1 MVVII
6 LIRKL
11 TLSLPESVMESFQVV
26 LSFECVD
33 DILWCDG
40 TNETSSAV
48 ISNGTVY
55 ICVFYKMKF
64 GIRLEF

>member
-11 TLSLPESVMESFQVV
+11 TLSLPESVMESFQAV

-48 ISNGTVY
+48 LLNGTVY